1 MALITKVIKEE
12 TRPVSVKLENSLADR
27 LTAYAEYLNRS
38 RDEIVSLA
46 LDHAMRGDKDFVAT
60 LSAGTRTTDARPR
73 KRAAKVNGAQ

>member
-12 TRPVSVKLENSLADR
+12 TRPVSLKLEISLADR

-46 LDHAMRGDKDFVAT
+46 LDHAMR
-60 LSAGTRTTDARPR
+60 AR
-73 KRAAKVNGAQ
+73 

>member
-12 TRPVSVKLENSLADR
+12 TRPVSVKLEISLADR

-46 LDHAMRGDKDFVAT
+46 LDHAMRGDKEFMGTQTCAT
-60 LSAGTRTTDARPR
+60 GSADSRPR
-73 KRAAKVNGAQ
+73 KRSAKTTRAQ